1 MAEGPVAELLWR
13 LKTVRVVDARPPA
26 RVLVAE
32 EAEARFRDG
41 FGIPLLASTRK
52 DSLPRTPCGGILMLL
67 LGRLLEGLGV

>member
-13 LKTVRVVDARPPA
+13 LQTVRVVDARPPA

-41 FGIPLLASTRK
+41 FGIPLLSSTQNN
-52 DSLPRTPCGGILMLL
+52 SLPRTPCSGISMLL
-67 LGRLLEGLGV
+67 L

>member
-13 LKTVRVVDARPPA
+13 LQTVRVVDARPPA

-41 FGIPLLASTRK
+41 FGIPLLSSTRK
-52 DSLPRTPCGGILMLL
+52 NSLQRTPSSSILMLP